1 MAEPP
6 KTSEQRID
14 AAVQLLRPRGPGA
27 RGRSAGRAGCSHRT
41 EGLADREPQAP
52 TNTPNHAQPSVKPPR
67 ADSPPQAEM
76 TRRAAPTLPSTPTV
90 APPPRPAQI
99 HTARALKARE
109 RAPWCR
115 RHQWRTRKGRPAPST
130 REETTVLAPR
140 CDEPAPPP
148 GAPKQRPHRPAD
160 PHRGFKRVSP
170 KSRQKAGCARA
181 PRRAVPLRGH
191 RADSTSRRGGGGAA
205 RAPQASPQGEKA
217 LAILKSFFGLWAG
230 DGGW

>member
-52 TNTPNHAQPSVKPPR
+52 TNTPNHVQPTVKPPR
-67 ADSPPQAEM
+67 ADNPPQAEM
-76 TRRAAPTLPSTPTV
+76 LRRAAPTHPSM
-90 APPPRPAQI
+90 PPPWLLPPAQRRSTL
-99 HTARALKARE
+99 HVPAKRDE
-109 RAPWCR
+109 RASWCR
-115 RHQWRTRKGRPAPST
+115 RHQWRTRKRRPAPST

-140 CDEPAPPP
+140 CGEPAPPP
-148 GAPKQRPHRPAD
+148 GAHRQRPHRPAD

-170 KSRQKAGCARA
+170 KSRQKAG
-181 PRRAVPLRGH
+181 
-191 RADSTSRRGGGGAA
+191 
-205 RAPQASPQGEKA
+205 
-217 LAILKSFFGLWAG
+217 
-230 DGGW
+230 